1 MEDNKQFTQT
11 VNTANTVT
19 NEGNKAGNKTFTQ
32 ADMDNLAGKI
42 RGEEKA
48 KNDQAIKDAVANALA
63 EYDRQAKL
71 TEEEREKEAKSKREA
86 ELKQREDE
94 ITLRERRLEA
104 QELLSAKNIPI
115 DLVDFVVDLDANKT
129 KENIEKLAKTYNKSV
144 ETGVTD
150 KLKGTPP
157 TDFSN
162 SNNKDVRIANLN
174 KIFTKNLYENVCRS
188 LFEKDKLLFSFVICY
203 KIIVGTTGNTIKIPE
218 TQWRYFLAGPSGDVE
233 IPTNPTKW
241 INKNEWATFY
251 RQLHYMDNNFEEM
264 KGIENSFMKQSDKFK
279 PINDSVSPQSDPL
292 PGEWDTKLS
301 EFLKLCFIKMIRP
314 DKQGKPDGTRIR

>member
-1 MEDNKQFTQT
+1 MEDNKQITQP
-11 VNTANTVT
+11 VNTADTGK
-19 NEGNKAGNKTFTQ
+19 NEDNKAGNKTFTQ

-104 QELLSAKNIPI
+104 QELLNAKNIPI

-162 SNNKDVRIANLN
+162 SNNKDNTS
-174 KIFTKNLYENVCRS
+174 KK
-188 LFEKDKLLFSFVICY
+188 
-203 KIIVGTTGNTIKIPE
+203 IVGA
-218 TQWRYFLAGPSGDVE
+218 F
-233 IPTNPTKW
+233 
-241 INKNEWATFY
+241 
-251 RQLHYMDNNFEEM
+251 
-264 KGIENSFMKQSDKFK
+264 
-279 PINDSVSPQSDPL
+279 
-292 PGEWDTKLS
+292 
-301 EFLKLCFIKMIRP
+301 
-314 DKQGKPDGTRIR
+314 